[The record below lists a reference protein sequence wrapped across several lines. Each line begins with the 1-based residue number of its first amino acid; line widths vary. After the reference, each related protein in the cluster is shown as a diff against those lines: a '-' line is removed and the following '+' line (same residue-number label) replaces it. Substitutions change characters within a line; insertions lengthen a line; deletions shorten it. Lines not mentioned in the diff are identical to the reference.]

1 MLMMTFVFAG
11 LAALFHVFFFLMESI
26 WWMKPAI
33 QKIFRQSEQDATVMK
48 LMAFNQ
54 GFYNLFLAVGTMIG
68 LLFVLDGKTAVGFTM
83 ITSFC
88 SVMLG
93 AACILYVSSPRMIRG
108 ALIQGLPPLLY
119 LLSLIYP
126 HPF

>member
-1 MLMMTFVFAG
+1 MHMMTLVFAG

-54 GFYNLFLAVGTMIG
+54 GFYNLFLAVGTVIG
-68 LLFVLDGKTAVGFTM
+68 LLFVLNGKTAVGFTM
-83 ITSFC
+83 ITGFC

-93 AACILYVSSPRMIRG
+93 AACILYVSSPRMIRVST
-108 ALIQGLPPLLY
+108 AASPRFASPATTT
-119 LLSLIYP
+119 SRS
-126 HPF
+126 